1 MARRAQLAAQADPQ
15 RRGIFGHLAVD
26 ERAVAV
32 RLAADVGLCMLLCAN
47 QAESCAKCGG
57 PIPTGAWKSLVK
69 RSDGVDNTGSFHPA
83 CSPLPD
89 DRVSP
94 EHLPVLV
101 SPRRASTDQSAH
113 SKDSQSR
120 HAPQGEN
127 TFVLLAVVFLA
138 CVVVA
143 IGAFERMPYGYYTF
157 LRIVVSFAAFV
168 LVAAIEPGN
177 WSGLRVLLVG
187 LLILYNPLI
196 PFHLS
201 RDTWFPINI
210 ATVLLFAVAAY
221 PASLPRKNTT

>member
-1 MARRAQLAAQADPQ
+1 
-15 RRGIFGHLAVD
+15 
-26 ERAVAV
+26 
-32 RLAADVGLCMLLCAN
+32 MLLCAN
-47 QAESCAKCGG
+47 QAESCSKCGG
-57 PIPTGAWKSLVK
+57 PIQAGSWKSLVK
-69 RSDGVDNTGSFHPA
+69 RSDGIENTGSFHPA

-101 SPRRASTDQSAH
+101 SDRPKTTHQPISQSAQPEPARPAMG
-113 SKDSQSR
+113 DR
-120 HAPQGEN
+120 
-127 TFVLLAVVFLA
+127 FVLVGVVLLA

-143 IGAFERMPYGYYTF
+143 IGAFGRMPYGYYTF
-157 LRIVVSFAAFV
+157 LRIAVCFASFV

-177 WSGLRVLLVG
+177 WSAVRVLLVG
-187 LLILYNPLI
+187 LMVLYNPLI

-221 PASLPRKNTT
+221 PASRPRKRATT